1 MSETGVIARIRPF
14 RESDSATVATD
25 WLKSFH
31 LSHYAGPIPMD
42 LYWPTYRTIV
52 NRLMWSPRVTVL
64 MACSPTDDAQTF
76 GWIACERKIQPLIHF
91 IYVKQVFRH
100 QGIAKMLMAA
110 ADISTAFTFI
120 YTFKTPAAAR
130 LIKGQWGKTRI
141 RPWAGVFDPLKA
153 RFAPPE
159 SP

>member
-1 MSETGVIARIRPF
+1 MTDLAIRIRPF
-14 RESDSATVATD
+14 RESDAGTVATD

-42 LYWPTYRTIV
+42 LYWPTYRTAI
-52 NRLMWSPRVTVL
+52 NRLMWSTRVTIL
-64 MACSPTDDAQTF
+64 MACSPDDDSQTF
-76 GWIACERKIQPLIHF
+76 GWITAERKIQPIVHF
-91 IYVKQVFRH
+91 LYVKQVFRH

-110 ADISTAFTFI
+110 ADIPTGLTFI

-159 SP
+159 